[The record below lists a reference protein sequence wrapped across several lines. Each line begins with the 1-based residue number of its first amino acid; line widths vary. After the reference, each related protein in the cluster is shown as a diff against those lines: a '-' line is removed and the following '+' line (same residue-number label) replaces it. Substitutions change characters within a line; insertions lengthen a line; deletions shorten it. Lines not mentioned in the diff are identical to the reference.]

1 MTVTD
6 ELPSSRAVVLLRYTL
21 IVATAYLLLAEEQF
35 ASPPIGSVLL
45 IAAALASNVIIAL
58 LPPRITNATWFD
70 VTVILGDTVW
80 ITGALL
86 QSGRFTADFF
96 YLYFFILLLAAIGEN
111 LGLIAVGAVVVCIA
125 YLYVLQAT
133 GGSWS
138 LWTSPSLIRI
148 PFLFTAAA
156 FYGYLVDRTRRERHR
171 ADVGESERRR
181 AEEALRQS
189 EKRFREL
196 FENANDI
203 IYTLDLDG
211 NFTSVNK
218 AMERLTGYPREEA
231 RAMNIAQLVAPNDHS
246 LINQMIGGKVAE
258 NIRTTCELEIIAKDG
273 HRVPLEVSTRP
284 IVEEGWPVG
293 VQAIAR
299 DIAERKR
306 AEDEIRR
313 LNAELEQRVVERTA
327 ELEAANRELEAFSY
341 SVSHDLRA
349 PLRGIDG
356 FSQVLLEDYAQE
368 LDAQARHYLQRVRAA
383 TQRMG
388 ELIDALLGLSRV
400 SRGEMRREVVDLSGL
415 AHSIASELQQA
426 QPERSVTFVIEDGVK
441 ANGDTRL
448 LRVVLEN
455 LLGNAWKF
463 TRQHPNATIEF
474 GKEAAAE
481 RPTYFVKDD
490 GAGFDMAYANKL
502 FRAFHRLHPG
512 TEFDGTGIGLVTV
525 QRIVQRHGGVVWA
538 QGAVE
543 RGATFYFAL
552 DAGTPVGESV
562 RPEMKPAA

>member
-1 MTVTD
+1 MTVTE

-21 IVATAYLLLAEEQF
+21 IVATAYLLLAEEEF
-35 ASPPIGSVLL
+35 AAPPIGSVLL

-58 LPPRITNATWFD
+58 LPPRVTNATWFD

-86 QSGRFTADFF
+86 QSGRFSADFF

-156 FYGYLVDRTRRERHR
+156 FYGYLVDRTRRERQR
-171 ADVGESERRR
+171 ADVGETERRR
-181 AEEALRQS
+181 AEEALGHS
-189 EKRFREL
+189 ERRFRDL

-203 IYTLDLDG
+203 IYTVDLDG
-211 NFTSVNK
+211 HFTSVNK
-218 AMERLTGYPREEA
+218 AMERLTGYTRDEV
-231 RAMNIAQLVAPNDHS
+231 RHMSLSQLVAPSDHG
-246 LINQMIGGKVAE
+246 LMHQMIGGKVAE
-258 NIRTTCELEIIAKDG
+258 NMRTTCELEIIAKDG
-273 HRVPLEVSTRP
+273 RRVPLEVSTRP
-284 IVEEGWPVG
+284 IVEDGWPVG
-293 VQAIAR
+293 VQAIGR
-299 DIAERKR
+299 DITERRR
-306 AEDEIRR
+306 AEAEIRR
-313 LNAELEQRVVERTA
+313 LNAGLEQRVVERTA

-356 FSQVLLEDYAQE
+356 FSQVLLEDYGE
-368 LDAQARHYLQRVRAA
+368 KLDAQARHYLQRVRAA

-388 ELIDALLGLSRV
+388 ELIDALLSLSRV
-400 SRGEMRREVVDLSGL
+400 SRGEMRREVVDLSAL
-415 AHSIASELQQA
+415 ARSITAELHQTH
-426 QPERSVTFVIEDGVK
+426 PDREVTFHIEDGMI
-441 ANGDTRL
+441 ANGDARL

-463 TRQHPNATIEF
+463 TRQHPHATIEF
-474 GKEAAAE
+474 GKAPAADK
-481 RPTYFVKDD
+481 PTYFVRDD

-525 QRIVQRHGGVVWA
+525 QRIVQRHGGHVWA
-538 QGAVE
+538 QGEVE

-552 DAGTPVGESV
+552 DAGPTAETV
-562 RPEMKPAA
+562 RPEFKLAV